1 MWEKCLLNWKQV
13 MNDTLTSYSFI
24 DYLSME
30 YEDNAIA
37 EASILGINTAG
48 GTRKDHKGCTGN
60 ARTTPYQLKP
70 GDIE

>member
-1 MWEKCLLNWKQV
+1 
-13 MNDTLTSYSFI
+13 MNDTLTSNSFI
-24 DYLSME
+24 DYLSMD

-37 EASILGINTAG
+37 IAGIAGINSA